1 MSFMKR
7 LVKGKVGQFSE
18 LIQEK
23 KASVF
28 IFGSND
34 FAMEFV
40 THLIDAGAANTVALI
55 AEEERLWI
63 EDVEDTIN
71 VLIQEKK
78 KDYKS
83 EKLYK
88 SLGFEHAEK
97 IIILFE
103 SGELIQDVMSGVR
116 SQTKAQIITLHRFAP
131 PFVTYISRLK
141 GENTSIVD
149 DVNPIVQRLIGSI
162 DIDIEQPPV
171 IQVPASDH
179 LIGKQA
185 SSLQFADL
193 TVIGIVKADGTTNLP
208 DQVIEEDDE
217 LIIYLSESDAI
228 KTVVTQFRR
237 Q

>member
-34 FAMEFV
+34 FAREFV
-40 THLIDAGAANTVALI
+40 DHLVDAGAANTVALV

-63 EDVEDTIN
+63 EDIEETIT
-71 VLIQEKK
+71 VLVQEKK

-83 EKLYK
+83 EKFYK

-103 SGELIQDVMSGVR
+103 QGELIQDVMSGVR
-116 SQTKAQIITLHRFAP
+116 SQTDAQVITLHRFAP
-131 PFVTYISRLK
+131 PFVTYVSRLK
-141 GENTSIVD
+141 GENTTIVD

-162 DIDIEQPPV
+162 NVDIEQPPV
-171 IQVPASDH
+171 IQVPASKE
-179 LIGKQA
+179 LIGKLA
-185 SSLQFADL
+185 NSFDFADL
-193 TVIGIVKADGTTNLP
+193 TVIGIIKADGAINLP
-208 DQVIEEDDE
+208 DQVIEENDE
-217 LIIYLSESDAI
+217 LVIYLAQPDAI

>member
-23 KASVF
+23 KTSVF

-34 FAMEFV
+34 FAMEFI

-63 EDVEDTIN
+63 EDVEETIT

-83 EKLYK
+83 EKFYK

-116 SQTKAQIITLHRFAP
+116 SQTKAQVITLQRFAP
-131 PFVTYISRLK
+131 PFLTYVSRLK
-141 GENTSIVD
+141 GENTSIID
-149 DVNPIVQRLIGSI
+149 DVNPIVQRLIRSI
-162 DIDIEQPPV
+162 DVDIEQPPV

-185 SSLQFADL
+185 SSLEFPDL

-217 LIIYLSESDAI
+217 VLIYLCEPDAI
-228 KTVVTQFRR
+228 KTVVTQFRH